1 MTSTSDRSSPPAN
14 SSANGNGRMSGQ
26 VSNGQVSR
34 VGGPVNSRTNGRQV
48 NPIDPLGSGA
58 MPPNGNGNGNGNGSK
73 IESHVPSNFDRPVIL
88 RQSPVWAKGI
98 AIAIMGVTVASVTW
112 ACLAKVEETI
122 GAQGKLEPQGVVQL
136 VQAPVGGVIEEIL
149 VSEGELVAK
158 DQIVATLDESASEAQ
173 LASNKEITERLKAE
187 NAYYRAQL
195 SGSTS
200 AVAPEGVSAD
210 LVQRGRD
217 RAELLS
223 SNALYRAQING
234 DTAGLSAEQLDRLE
248 TSQSRLDSQ
257 QSINRLQAD
266 QLREQL
272 GQTRIQLANAESDLA
287 TNRDILERLRI
298 LNEQGAVAELS
309 FLQQEQEVN
318 NKQTEVNTL
327 RQEIDKLNFQISQ
340 AEQEVG
346 RTSFE
351 ATETLQDRISVND
364 QRIAEIDSQLTQRIL
379 ENDRQ
384 LSELSSQQAQ
394 LDQSIRY
401 QALTAPVA
409 GTVFNLKAN
418 RAGYVANSTEPMME
432 IVPEDAL
439 VARVFISNADIGFI
453 KIGQKVDVRIDAYS
467 FSEFGDMEGTL
478 VSIATDALPPDEQFP
493 YYRFPAEV
501 ELDTQEFI
509 ADGVPLGLRSGMSL
523 NANIKLRKRRVIT
536 FLTDLFKR
544 KLDAVSSGS

>member
-1 MTSTSDRSSPPAN
+1 M
-14 SSANGNGRMSGQ
+14 
-26 VSNGQVSR
+26 NGQMNGKVAQ
-34 VGGPVNSRTNGRQV
+34 VGGPVNNRTTHGRQV
-48 NPIDPLGSGA
+48 NPIDPLGNGA
-58 MPPNGNGNGNGNGSK
+58 MPPNGNGPNIDSF
-73 IESHVPSNFDRPVIL
+73 VPPSFDQPVIL
-88 RQSPVWAKGI
+88 RQSPTWAKGI

-122 GAQGKLEPQGVVQL
+122 AAQGKLEPQGEVQL
-136 VQAPVGGVIEEIL
+136 VQAPVGGVVEEVL
-149 VSEGELVAK
+149 VTEGQLVERGEV
-158 DQIVATLDESASEAQ
+158 VATLDESSSEAQ
-173 LASNKEITERLKAE
+173 LESNQEITARLQAE
-187 NAYYRAQL
+187 NDYYRAQL
-195 SGSTS
+195 SGATS

-217 RAELLS
+217 RAELLA
-223 SNALYRAQING
+223 SNELFRAQISG
-234 DTAGLSAEQLDRLE
+234 DTSGLDGEQLDRLR
-248 TSQSRLDSQ
+248 TSQSRLDAQ
-257 QSINRLQAD
+257 QGINRLQAD

-272 GQTRIQLANAESDLA
+272 GQTRVQLANAESDLA
-287 TNRDILERLRI
+287 TNQDILGRLRV

-309 FLQQEQEVN
+309 FLQQEQEVS
-318 NKQTEVNTL
+318 NKQAEVNTL
-327 RQEIDKLNFQISQ
+327 KQEIERLNFQISQ

-351 ATETLQDRISVND
+351 ATETLQDRISVNN

-379 ENDRQ
+379 ENERQ
-384 LSELSSQQAQ
+384 LAELASQRAQ
-394 LDQSIRY
+394 LNQNIRY
-401 QALTAPVA
+401 QALTAPVS

-439 VARVFISNADIGFI
+439 VARVFISNRDIGFV

-467 FSEFGDMEGTL
+467 FSEFGDVEGTL
-478 VSIATDALPPDEQFP
+478 ISIGTDALPPDEQFP

-501 ELDTQEFI
+501 ELDSQEFI
-509 ADGVPLGLRSGMSL
+509 ANGVPLGLRSGMSL

-544 KLDAVSSGS
+544 KLDAVTSGS